1 MSECASNNQENL
13 ALKQRIKALER
24 EVKMLKSQK
33 TEISVH
39 EKLLVKSES
48 QYRSIFENTGTAIV
62 IIEENKIISLV
73 NTQFLRLTG
82 YNIDE
87 IEGKLK
93 WTYFIHENDVDFMKE
108 QHVLRRQN
116 PGEAKSNYQFRL
128 ITKSGDVQH
137 ITLQIGII
145 EGTKQ
150 SIASL
155 IDITEIKDI
164 EKSLKQSESKYRL
177 LVENQTDLI
186 VKVDT
191 QGKFLFVSPSYCKT
205 FGKTSEE
212 LLGNSFL
219 PLVHEDDREYT
230 EEKMK
235 ALFKP
240 PYYVKLEQRALTVD
254 GWRWFS
260 WTDTAVLDE
269 NGQVSK
275 IIGVGS
281 DITAEKQAELKLI
294 ENERLMTSMILN
306 LPGYVYR
313 CEFDDFWTMR
323 FISSQCEEI
332 IGYIPEDFVNN
343 SMKSYNDIILAE
355 DRQKVFDDWEYAV
368 QNKTVYEGEYRIR
381 TKQNQIKWLWERG
394 VGVYN
399 SNGDLLY
406 LEGYVDEITH
416 IKSLINEISKSKK
429 EAEEADRLKTAFL
442 ANMSHEIRT
451 PMNGILG
458 FIDLLGDKD
467 LSSEERSSYLGMIAL
482 SASRLQQTVDDII
495 TISRLETG
503 GIELF
508 VSSFNLKNAVK
519 TIIPEIEALS
529 QNKNIIFSML
539 CDESVM
545 YDQIIHSDQ
554 EKVKS
559 VLRKILHNA
568 VKYTEKGEIVLSC
581 TKVYDFFEF
590 VISDTGIGIEK
601 VREHTVFE
609 RFVQVDIEDENAFQG
624 VGLGMPI
631 AKAYVEMLGGEI
643 WFKSVEGAGTEFHF
657 TLPVNIEDH
666 VDVKNVHIFNSKKA
680 QKLKIL
686 IVEDDET
693 SVKYLKVLLDD
704 YIGEVHV
711 VANGAD
717 AISEVQNAQDFD
729 VVFMDIKLPRMS
741 GYDATRK
748 IREFNS
754 DVLIIAQTAY
764 AVAGDREKAL
774 AAGCNDYITK
784 PIAKDILAQMMQHY
798 FA

>member
-1 MSECASNNQENL
+1 MSEYASQNKDVS
-13 ALKQRIKALER
+13 ALKQRIAELEH
-24 EVKMLKSQK
+24 EIEMLKLQK
-33 TEISVH
+33 TEITAH

-73 NTQFLRLTG
+73 NTEFTRLTG
-82 YNIDE
+82 YHIDE

-93 WTYFIHENDVDFMKE
+93 WTFFIHKDDIDFMKE

-116 PGEAKSNYQFRL
+116 PSEAKSNYQFRL
-128 ITKSGDVQH
+128 ITKNGDIRH

-155 IDITEIKDI
+155 IDITDIKDI
-164 EKSLKQSESKYRL
+164 EKTLKQSESKYRL
-177 LVENQTDLI
+177 LIENQTDLI

-191 QGKFLFVSPSYCKT
+191 KGKFLFVSPSYCKT
-205 FGKTSEE
+205 FGKSSGE

-219 PLVHEDDREYT
+219 PLVHEEDRAHT
-230 EEKMK
+230 EEQMK

-240 PYYVKLEQRALTVD
+240 PYHVKIEQRALTVD

-269 NGQVSK
+269 NGEVSK

-281 DITAEKQAELKLI
+281 DITAKKQAELKLR
-294 ENERLMTSMILN
+294 ENERLLASMISN

-313 CEFDDFWTMR
+313 CEFDDFWTIR
-323 FISSQCEEI
+323 FISPQCQEI
-332 IGYIPEDFVNN
+332 TGYNPEDFVNN
-343 SMKSYNDIILAE
+343 KMKAYNDIILPE
-355 DRQKVFDDWEYAV
+355 HREQVFNDWEYVV
-368 QNKTVYEGEYRIR
+368 QNKSVYEGEYRIR
-381 TKQNQIKWLWERG
+381 TKQNQIKWMWERG
-394 VGVYN
+394 IGVYN
-399 SNGDLLY
+399 DNGDLLY
-406 LEGYVDEITH
+406 LEGYVEDISHT
-416 IKSLINEISKSKK
+416 KSLIEEITRSKNQ
-429 EAEEADRLKTAFL
+429 AEDADRLKSAFL

-458 FIDLLGDKD
+458 FIDLLGEKE
-467 LSSEERSSYLGMIAL
+467 LTTKERSSYLELIGR

-508 VSSFNLKNAVK
+508 VRSFNLKEAVK
-519 TIIPEIEALS
+519 AVIPEIEALS

-539 CDESVM
+539 CDDNVLTNQM
-545 YDQIIHSDQ
+545 IQSDE

-559 VLRKILHNA
+559 ILRKILRNA
-568 VKYTEKGEIVLSC
+568 VKYTDKGVVILSC
-581 TKVYDFFEF
+581 SKQDDFFEF

-601 VREHTVFE
+601 GREDAVFE
-609 RFVQVDIEDENAFQG
+609 RFVQVDVEDVNAFQG

-643 WFKSVEGAGTEFHF
+643 WFKSVEGKGTEFHF
-657 TLPVNIEDH
+657 TLPVNVEDH
-666 VDVKNVHIFNSKKA
+666 VDVKNIHLISSTKTRE
-680 QKLKIL
+680 LKIL
-686 IVEDDET
+686 IVEDDDT

-711 VANGAD
+711 VTSGDD
-717 AISEVQNAQDFD
+717 AVSKMKDTEDYD

-741 GYDATRK
+741 GYEATRK

-754 DVLIIAQTAY
+754 GVLIIAQTAY

-784 PIAKDILAQMMQHY
+784 PIAKDILIQMMQHY
-798 FA
+798 FG